1 MEGPSFDGEH
11 ALRALGFMRYYEA
24 WSGHTCHFNST
35 SLVSAMSSGEQPR
48 RPGASL
54 VMLYQ
59 RIPSTSS
66 ELILRQPPAEAD
78 RQCSAS
84 LFAELGCNRH
94 HQKNRSTRV
103 KPPPSKFYPAG
114 PPEGALPLLRY
125 PNSGTT
131 IDLQPL
137 DIFEKM
143 VGLRTFHDSDHKL
156 SRVAA
161 HIVTVYGAKK
171 GAKVV
176 HCALSAQ
183 PELSGFACVQA
194 LVSAARR
201 RLGSDTTTF

>member
-35 SLVSAMSSGEQPR
+35 SLVSAMSSGEQSR

-78 RQCSAS
+78 RQCSAGS
-84 LFAELGCNRH
+84 TELGCDRH
-94 HQKNRSTRV
+94 HQNNRSTRV
-103 KPPPSKFYPAG
+103 KPPKSKFYPAG
-114 PPEGALPLLRY
+114 RPEGALPPLRY
-125 PNSGTT
+125 PNDGPA

-143 VGLRTFHDSDHKL
+143 VGLRTFHDSDHEL

-161 HIVTVYGAKK
+161 HIVTRYGAKK

-194 LVSAARR
+194 LVKAARH
-201 RLGSDTTTF
+201 RLSSATTTP